1 MQVKRVTAKD
11 MQQALKIVRDE
22 LGADAI
28 ILSNKKVSGGV
39 ELLCT
44 LDTSVLDDSR
54 LEQLRISRQHELRQ
68 KATIENVSV
77 SDVQNI
83 PLGGRSSAAADPRAY
98 NGPAK
103 KKESFISPLARELQA
118 MQDEARKRARQIQ
131 NSMHKKTAKKSVE
144 ATGKDSAGK
153 AKEQVATLEVDE
165 NSDWQSLLT
174 QSQDNKNLHDARHDT
189 SRKQENRQE
198 HTPDKRDIHDN
209 REELLNRIRARSS
222 ANEHSALAGHSSA
235 SVGVEAE
242 RDKTLTALKS
252 ELHSMRQ
259 MLQQQLS
266 SDVWRTFKD
275 KNPMQALLWKRL
287 SQMGLSSALM
297 QELIATVADI
307 EETEQAWFSLL
318 TQLAQRIRLSEQLIV
333 EQGGVHAFVGPTGVG
348 KTTTIVKLATQYVLK
363 NGPQGVVL
371 LTIDTHRIAAHEQL
385 RVFGRILNVPVK
397 VIDRQDNLAAQLHAL
412 RKKSLVLIDTAGL
425 NANDPLAEQQL
436 QHLQKLQGKGSIHLV
451 LSTAAQSKVN
461 EAAYSNYSRTGLS
474 SCILTKL
481 DETACLGG
489 VISLVISKN
498 LPLSYVTNGQKI
510 PEDISVAKGRELAAQ
525 MVKLSR
531 KAESDEQLMIDQFSR
546 AWPNEGEFSQ
556 NAAAPLF

>member
-1 MQVKRVTAKD
+1 
-11 MQQALKIVRDE
+11 
-22 LGADAI
+22 
-28 ILSNKKVSGGV
+28 
-39 ELLCT
+39 
-44 LDTSVLDDSR
+44 
-54 LEQLRISRQHELRQ
+54 
-68 KATIENVSV
+68 
-77 SDVQNI
+77 
-83 PLGGRSSAAADPRAY
+83 
-98 NGPAK
+98 
-103 KKESFISPLARELQA
+103 
-118 MQDEARKRARQIQ
+118 
-131 NSMHKKTAKKSVE
+131 
-144 ATGKDSAGK
+144 
-153 AKEQVATLEVDE
+153 
-165 NSDWQSLLT
+165 
-174 QSQDNKNLHDARHDT
+174 
-189 SRKQENRQE
+189 
-198 HTPDKRDIHDN
+198 
-209 REELLNRIRARSS
+209 
-222 ANEHSALAGHSSA
+222 
-235 SVGVEAE
+235 
-242 RDKTLTALKS
+242 
-252 ELHSMRQ
+252 
-259 MLQQQLS
+259 
-266 SDVWRTFKD
+266 
-275 KNPMQALLWKRL
+275 MQALLWKRL